1 MGGGHVSRP
10 DFGMPQPD
18 PACPLTEFYL
28 LLQHG
33 LDAAGSFALP
43 ALYAR
48 VQAPAR
54 WIDPDEARE
63 YLTLSPTEREGD
75 TRLLAPGN
83 LQLLPPFVW
92 EDPLPPVPD
101 APAALA
107 LQLTMQDVELIDADP
122 AALGRKLVHTAQHK
136 RWLHHPKADT
146 FLAGRVAL
154 LQRVYRR

>member
-1 MGGGHVSRP
+1 M
-10 DFGMPQPD
+10 
-18 PACPLTEFYL
+18 
-28 LLQHG
+28 
-33 LDAAGSFALP
+33 
-43 ALYAR
+43 
-48 VQAPAR
+48 
-54 WIDPDEARE
+54 
-63 YLTLSPTEREGD
+63 
-75 TRLLAPGN
+75 
-83 LQLLPPFVW
+83 W

-122 AALGRKLVHTAQHK
+122 AALGRKLVHMAQHK

>member
-1 MGGGHVSRP
+1 MQLLYSSLQV
-10 DFGMPQPD
+10 QPD
-18 PACPLTEFYL
+18 GTPAALLLTE
-28 LLQHG
+28 
-33 LDAAGSFALP
+33 
-43 ALYAR
+43 
-48 VQAPAR
+48 
-54 WIDPDEARE
+54 EC
-63 YLTLSPTEREGD
+63 
-75 TRLLAPGN
+75 TRLTVAV
-83 LQLLPPFVW
+83 QLLPPFVW